1 LAGFRPDELTPDGT
15 NLGPSLRLVYRLLCS
30 NTDLQQ
36 VEVEVLC
43 VAPRGDLIAYA
54 VAAARLP
61 VRRPGRIAPT
71 PGSARSLQGLAAT
84 SLSDRGPAMN
94 AAPSRTGRPRS
105 RRRRRTHV
113 PLDGIA
119 GLDGV
124 APALGEHNDEG
135 RQRRQLV
142 PGDVVDLLDLD
153 VVSPIARCRA
163 PCAPPRSLAAVVR
176 VAQLRPVARSA
187 AILVEAGG

>member
-1 LAGFRPDELTPDGT
+1 VSAEQSAGVHLGQPVWVAASTTSSVGFRRGRGGGRVGGYRPDELTPDGT

-94 AAPSRTGRPRS
+94 AAPSE
-105 RRRRRTHV
+105 
-113 PLDGIA
+113 LA
-119 GLDGV
+119 
-124 APALGEHNDEG
+124 
-135 RQRRQLV
+135 
-142 PGDVVDLLDLD
+142 DLD
-153 VVSPIARCRA
+153 
-163 PCAPPRSLAAVVR
+163 
-176 VAQLRPVARSA
+176 PVAADEHTSRWTA
-187 AILVEAGG
+187 